1 MDTKSKKSKYN
12 PLIKIT
18 AVLLIGVFSF
28 FAAFQGLNFLR
39 KAIYYSS
46 EKSNVSGTIAFNYA
60 IKDTLST
67 IQSFK
72 NETDGKEA
80 WDNITY
86 EEFLNTQRA
95 KEVQKNYRD
104 SEDRALKLYNTI
116 QALKKLQPTEY
127 SEEEAKT
134 FWISPDGEG
143 YYDDEGN
150 EFYSLN
156 DLQQYMYNNH
166 PNTAYRILPG
176 SYNESDDSFE
186 YSYDTDVT
194 EVTSYYPDAP
204 IPSSDEELFS
214 IKKSY
219 SSYNE
224 WLIKYTQLRKAIFD
238 IVDDATSEETI
249 HNELDQKCNQ
259 ALRLSY
265 DEHYT
270 QVQEELKRLV
280 NVKFI
285 LINNETGKIL
295 SNVNKSKQDSFIK
308 NLAKDSVYYINF
320 SDNTL
325 HSQSLELDEKGNFLK
340 FLKESDILA
349 TSNLDNNYFKRF
361 FTGYTLYLK
370 VEETVEQGDIFFNI
384 ASTYNSISSTSEDSY
399 LTQMILF
406 AVIAF
411 VILCILCALSGKRQ
425 DDSIK
430 LLPTDKIPFLVR
442 IPIALAILILLIV
455 GAVYGMYADSTPSY
469 FFNSDNTLNALL
481 WLMTTNTLGIVIGI
495 TASLFA
501 LEFSDTVLYIA
512 RNVKAG
518 TFANRFLTGFLW
530 KKYRTFKKQYDEKT
544 ILSKTIKKRITRGLL
559 LWFIANFVIFLIAI
573 DYYPL
578 ALIVFLIFNLLFI
591 AYGFIYISDV
601 YRLANLA
608 EQIRSGS
615 LNTVIKPSNYVKPLR
630 KFAEDISECQS
641 SVKTAVEEALKGEHL
656 KTELITNVSHDL
668 KTPLTSIISYV
679 SLLKMRPIED
689 EEAKN
694 YIDVLDNKS
703 RKLQR
708 LIEDLVEASK
718 ATSGNIKMNF
728 GVVDL
733 NELALQAVGENSD
746 VLENAGLDLILNE
759 KDEQISVVADSQ
771 HTFRVI
777 DNLFSNA
784 RKYSLKGTR
793 VYVDVYKENDYGV
806 FAIKNISREKLNLT
820 PEELTARFVRGD
832 NSRSTDGS
840 GLGLSIAQSF
850 TELQNGVFEIKI
862 DGDMFTAFVKLPIA
876 LFMNTTRNEDNTTDS
891 KANPPTSPTEPQP
904 TEQTPTEQTPTE
916 QTPVEEQPENE

>member
-18 AVLLIGVFSF
+18 AFLLIGVFSF
-28 FAAFQGLNFLR
+28 FAAFQGLNFFR
-39 KAIYYSS
+39 KVIYYSS
-46 EKSNVSGTIAFNYA
+46 EESNVSGTIAFNYA
-60 IKDTLST
+60 IKDVLST
-67 IQSFK
+67 IQAFQS
-72 NETDGKEA
+72 ETDYEED
-80 WDNITY
+80 WQNITY

-95 KEVQKNYRD
+95 KEIQESYQAL
-104 SEDRALKLYNTI
+104 EDRALKLYNTI

-127 SEEEAKT
+127 SEEEFKT
-134 FWISPDGEG
+134 FWTSPDGEG

-150 EFYSLN
+150 EFYSLD
-156 DLQQYMYNNH
+156 DLQQYMYDNH
-166 PNTAYRILPG
+166 PNTAYRILSG
-176 SYNESDDSFE
+176 SYDELDDSFE

-194 EVTSYYPDAP
+194 EVTSYYLDAP
-204 IPSSDEELFS
+204 TPSSDEELFS

-238 IVDDATSEETI
+238 IVDDATDEEAI
-249 HNELDQKCNQ
+249 HIDLNQKCTI
-259 ALRLSY
+259 ALEQSY

-270 QVQEELKRLV
+270 TVQEELKRLV
-280 NVKFI
+280 NVNFI
-285 LINNETGKIL
+285 LINNETGKSF
-295 SNVNKSKQDSFIK
+295 SNVNKSEQADFIK
-308 NLAKDSVYYINF
+308 NLAKDSLYYINF
-320 SDNTL
+320 TDNTL
-325 HSQSLELDEKGNFLK
+325 HSQPLELDEKENFLK
-340 FLKESDILA
+340 FLKESDILT
-349 TSNLDNNYFKRF
+349 TSNIDNNYFKKF
-361 FTGYTLYLK
+361 FAGSTLYLK
-370 VEETVEQGDIFFNI
+370 IEKDVKQGDIFFNI
-384 ASTYNSISSTSEDSY
+384 TSTYNHISSTSKESY
-399 LTQMILF
+399 LTQMVLF

-411 VILCILCALSGKRQ
+411 VILCVLCVLSGKRQ
-425 DDSIK
+425 DNSVK

-442 IPIALAILILLIV
+442 VPIALVILILLIV
-455 GAVYGMYADSTPSY
+455 AAIYGMYADSTPSY

-501 LEFSDTVLYIA
+501 LEFSDTVLYIV

-518 TFANRFLTGFLW
+518 TLANRFLTGFLW
-530 KKYRTFKKQYDEKT
+530 KKYRSFKKQYDEKT
-544 ILSKTIKKRITRGLL
+544 VLSKTIKKRITRALL
-559 LWFIANFVIFLIAI
+559 LWFIANFIIFLIAI

-578 ALIVFLIFNLLFI
+578 AFIIFLIFNLLFI

-615 LNTVIKPSNYVKPLR
+615 LNTVINPSNYVKPLR

-733 NELALQAVGENSD
+733 NELTLQAVGENSD

-759 KDEQISVVADSQ
+759 KDEKISVVADSQ

-793 VYVDVYKENDYGV
+793 VYVDVYKEDNYGV
-806 FAIKNISREKLNLT
+806 LAIKNISHEKLNLT

-832 NSRSTDGS
+832 NSRSSDGS

-876 LFMNTTRNEDNTTDS
+876 LLVNTESNDGSAGASNARNS
-891 KANPPTSPTEPQP
+891 TSPTEPKP
-904 TEQTPTEQTPTE
+904 IEQAPIEK
-916 QTPVEEQPENE
+916 QPENE

>member
-1 MDTKSKKSKYN
+1 MDTKSKKSKYS
-12 PLIKIT
+12 PLIKIV
-18 AVLLIGVFSF
+18 AVLLIGIFAF

-39 KAIYYSS
+39 KALYYSS
-46 EKSNVSGTIAFNYA
+46 EEANLSGTIAFNYA

-72 NETDGKEA
+72 CETDYEEA
-80 WDNITY
+80 WENLTY

-95 KEVQKNYRD
+95 KETKESYQD
-104 SEDRALKLYNTI
+104 SEDRAVKLFNTI
-116 QALKKLQPTEY
+116 QSLKKIQPTEY
-127 SEEEAKT
+127 SEDEFKS
-134 FWISPDGEG
+134 FWESPDNEC

-150 EFYSLN
+150 EFYSLEA
-156 DLQQYMYNNH
+156 LQDYMLDNY
-166 PNTAYRILPG
+166 PNSAYKILPG
-176 SYNESDDSFE
+176 SYNDADDGFE
-186 YSYDTDVT
+186 YEYDTDVT
-194 EVTSYYPDAP
+194 EVTSYFPNVPDV
-204 IPSSDEELFS
+204 SSDEELFS
-214 IKKSY
+214 IPKSY

-224 WLIKYTQLRKAIFD
+224 WLIKYTQLRKELFK
-238 IVDDATSEETI
+238 IVDDATSIQTI
-249 HNELDQKCNQ
+249 HDELDQECEY
-259 ALRLSY
+259 ALSNSY
-265 DEHYT
+265 NEHYT
-270 QVQEELKRLV
+270 QISEELKRLV
-280 NVKFI
+280 NVKFV
-285 LINNETGKIL
+285 LVNNETGNAF
-295 SNVNKSKQDSFIK
+295 SNVNKSEQDTFVK
-308 NLAKDSVYYINF
+308 NIAKDSLYYIKF
-320 SDNTL
+320 TDNTL
-325 HSQSLELDEKGNFLK
+325 HSPTLELDEKENFLK
-340 FLKESDILA
+340 FLKESDIL
-349 TSNLDNNYFKRF
+349 TESDLDNNYFKKF
-361 FTGYTLYLK
+361 FTDYTLYLK
-370 VEETVEQGDIFFNI
+370 VEKDAKQGDIFFNI
-384 ASTYNSISSTSEDSY
+384 ASTYDRISSTSKESY

-406 AVIAF
+406 AAIAF
-411 VILCILCALSGKRQ
+411 LILCVLCVLSGKRK

-442 IPIALAILILLIV
+442 IPISLTLLFLLIV
-455 GAVYGMYADSTPSY
+455 VAVYGIHADSTPSY

-518 TFANRFLTGFLW
+518 TLANRFFTGFLW
-530 KKYRTFKKQYDEKT
+530 KKYKTAKKQYNEKLV
-544 ILSKTIKKRITRGLL
+544 LSKTVKKRLLRGLL
-559 LWFIANFVIFLIAI
+559 LWFVLNFVILLIAI
-573 DYYPL
+573 DYYSI
-578 ALIVFLIFNLLFI
+578 ALFLFLVFNSLTV

-601 YRLANLA
+601 YRLANIA
-608 EQIRSGS
+608 SQIRSGS
-615 LNTVIKPSNYVKPLR
+615 LNTVITPKNYVKPLK

-689 EEAKN
+689 EDAKN
-694 YIDVLDNKS
+694 YIDVLDSKS

-759 KDEQISVVADSQ
+759 KDEKISVVADSQ

-793 VYVDVYKENDYGV
+793 VYVDVYKENNYGV

-820 PEELTARFVRGD
+820 PKELTARFVRGD

-850 TELQNGVFEIKI
+850 TELQNGIFEIKI

-876 LFMNTTRNEDNTTDS
+876 LFVSAKKNENNTDS
-891 KANPPTSPTEPQP
+891 KTSDSHIPAESTPSPETLETQP
-904 TEQTPTEQTPTE
+904 K
-916 QTPVEEQPENE
+916 NE